1 MKILLATG
9 IYPPDAGGPATY
21 TRGLARALVERGHEV
36 EVVCY
41 ADPTEI
47 TNHKSQITKNIQ
59 YPVTRISRS
68 LPLPFRYL
76 AFAWKVF
83 RRARAINADLVYL
96 QGPVSEGFPG
106 TIGAM
111 LAGKPTV
118 MKIVGD
124 YAWEI
129 YQGAFLESG
138 ETGELLYE
146 FVTQRHRGKV
156 GQLERIERWTA
167 KRARRIITPSVYL
180 QHIVQLWGVPKERIS
195 VIYNAISDFPSG
207 KDRASFRAERG
218 LEASRV
224 VFTAVRAVPWKNI
237 DFIISLLPD
246 LPKEIILVIAGDGPC
261 LEVWKA
267 EVERLHLGERVRF
280 EGRCDRGRV
289 GEWYRAADLFV
300 LPSGYEGFA
309 HVIPEATSQ
318 GLPSF
323 VSDQGG
329 NPETQTL
336 LGQSCVTVLPYL
348 DRERWLAAL
357 RASWPERCHSALPDV
372 LRFDVMVER
381 TEDVLKQSL

>member
-21 TRGLARALVERGHEV
+21 TQMMARELTSRLHDV

-41 ADPTEI
+41 ADDAEM
-47 TNHKSQITKNIQ
+47 TNDKSQNTKNIQ

-68 LPLPFRYL
+68 LPLLFRYI

-83 RRARAINADLVYL
+83 RRARAMNADLVYL
-96 QGPVSEGFPG
+96 QGPVCEGLPG

-111 LAGKPTV
+111 FAGKPTV

-129 YQGAFLESG
+129 YQGAG
-138 ETGELLYE
+138 RGARGAELLDG
-146 FVTQRHRGKV
+146 FITHRHAVKIGL
-156 GQLERIERWTA
+156 LERVERWTA
-167 KRARRIITPSVYL
+167 KRAKRIVTPSVYL
-180 QHIVQLWGVPKERIS
+180 RHIVQLWGVPKEKIS
-195 VIYNAISDFPSG
+195 VIYNAISDFSSG
-207 KDRASFRAERG
+207 PDRASFRAERG
-218 LEASRV
+218 LDAARV
-224 VFTAVRAVPWKNI
+224 IFTAVRAVPWKNI

-246 LPKEIILVIAGDGPC
+246 LPKDIVLVIAGDGPC
-261 LEVWKA
+261 LDAWKA
-267 EVERLHLGERVRF
+267 DADRLHLGDRVRF
-280 EGRCDRGRV
+280 EGRCDRGRI
-289 GEWYRAADLFV
+289 GEWYRASDLFV

-309 HVIPEATSQ
+309 HVIPEAASQ

-336 LGQSCVTVLPYL
+336 LEQSCVTVLPYL
-348 DRERWLAAL
+348 DREKWLVAL
-357 RASWPERCHSALPDV
+357 SASWPERCQFMLPDV
-372 LRFDVMVER
+372 LRFETMVNT
-381 TEDVLKQSL
+381 TEDLLEQSL